1 LHIAVGKHFSYVALT
16 DALIGAAG
24 MGDIGKMF
32 PDSDMQ
38 YKDISSA
45 ELLTRTLKAIDPK
58 RILNADCTVIAQQ
71 PRLCGYTDA
80 MCCAIAKLL
89 GCDAS
94 RVNVKAT
101 TEEGLGFT
109 GRCEGIAAHAVVLME
124 VYGED

>member
-1 LHIAVGKHFSYVALT
+1 
-16 DALIGAAG
+16 